1 MLFSWN
7 EDPTYFTQLQ
17 QYTVIL
23 VLGDNPQDSRGVL
36 RGCTM
41 SAGEHPTQNHK
52 KLNIHA
58 MSQSNKIIGLD

>member
-17 QYTVIL
+17 QYTVMHN
-23 VLGDNPQDSRGVL
+23 VW
-36 RGCTM
+36 
-41 SAGEHPTQNHK
+41 EHPTQNHK